1 MSDLSDEPESILSSS
16 RAMSR
21 QETLRLLQQKRAAV
35 LAPSSSSSEG
45 DSVDPEELID
55 MARRASAQAA
65 STGKGGKNQK
75 RARLD
80 AFTQEK
86 LSLSLTKTRKRG
98 KTERQQ
104 RDGDRKGLID
114 LLGEDGEN
122 EDMLEIRVELNE
134 EEEEEEEE
142 LQREQE
148 LREEEDELRAA
159 LDPEGAQSARPM
171 SATERAAQ
179 EIAARSVRTQMEVR
193 RAEQRAKAMHDM
205 VEIAPSAIILTVRD
219 VETGVAHLVKVRR
232 GEDCRMRQ
240 GFWNS

>member
-1 MSDLSDEPESILSSS
+1 
-16 RAMSR
+16 MSR

-45 DSVDPEELID
+45 DSVDPDELID

-65 STGKGGKNQK
+65 SAGRGGKNQK

-98 KTERQQ
+98 KTERQ
-104 RDGDRKGLID
+104 RGGDRKGLID
-114 LLGEDGEN
+114 LLGEEGEN
-122 EDMLEIRVELNE
+122 EDLLEIRVELNE

-142 LQREQE
+142 RQREQE
-148 LREEEDELRAA
+148 QREEEDEVRAV
-159 LDPEGAQSARPM
+159 LDPEGAGSSRPM
-171 SATERAAQ
+171 LATERAAQ
-179 EIAARSVRTQMEVR
+179 EIAARSVRTQLEVR

-219 VETGVAHLVKVRR
+219 CETGVAHLVKVRR
-232 GEDCRMRQ
+232 GEECQSRQ
-240 GFWNS
+240 GFNVLTQLLASGEAV